1 MPGIRLGYAVCGST
15 KAAEKIRNSGQFW
28 SVSTLAQAAGTA
40 ALNETGYVCRTKE
53 YVTIERHFLI
63 GELDSLGLKV
73 FDSAANFLLF
83 HSDTDLFERMLAE
96 NILIR
101 DCENFRGLPKGF
113 YRIAVRTHEE
123 NVQLI
128 TALGRCLNG

>member
-1 MPGIRLGYAVCGST
+1 MYKR
-15 KAAEKIRNSGQFW
+15 Q
-28 SVSTLAQAAGTA
+28 
-40 ALNETGYVCRTKE
+40 E

-83 HSDTDLFERMLAE
+83 HSDTDLFETMLAE

-101 DCENFRGLPKGF
+101 DCENFRGLSKGF

-128 TALGRCLNG
+128 IALGRCLNG